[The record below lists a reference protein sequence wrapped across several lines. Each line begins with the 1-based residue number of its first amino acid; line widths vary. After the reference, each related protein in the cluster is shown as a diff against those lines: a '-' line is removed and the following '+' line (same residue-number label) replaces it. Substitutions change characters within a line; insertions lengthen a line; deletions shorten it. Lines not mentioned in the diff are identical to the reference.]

1 MTSLQNLPIYNN
13 LQATYKFKIHN
24 FAKFTSYNFKV
35 YKFTIY
41 NKWILHRVKR
51 GRDQYRVKMEKKKL
65 ISISIG
71 RFNEDEINVCVV
83 LCIPYH

>member
-13 LQATYKFKIHN
+13 LQGTYKFKIHN

-41 NKWILHRVKR
+41 NKWILQRVKR
-51 GRDQYRVKMEKKKL
+51 GRDQDRVKMDEKL
-65 ISISIG
+65 ISIAIG
-71 RFNEDEINVCVV
+71 GFNEDTINVCVV
-83 LCIPYH
+83 LCIAYH

>member
-13 LQATYKFKIHN
+13 LQGTYKFKIHN

-41 NKWILHRVKR
+41 NKLILQRVN
-51 GRDQYRVKMEKKKL
+51 GKKL
-65 ISISIG
+65 ISIAIG
-71 RFNEDEINVCVV
+71 GFNEDAINVCGD
-83 LCIPYH
+83 LCNAYH